1 MERPGHRLRGRR
13 QETSTAGSGGRPGLR
28 RPRWGPVVGF
38 GLVSLATDMVS
49 DGARPL
55 GGPLLAQLGASALFV
70 GLVTGAAEAA
80 SQGLRVV
87 FGPWA
92 DRTGKYWN
100 FTMTGYALTVVCVP
114 LLALTPLAGSAG
126 LALAA
131 VLIIGDR
138 VGKAVR
144 SPAKTVLLAAV
155 ATPVGRGRGFAVH
168 KSLDLAG
175 ALLGPLLVSAV
186 LVATGS
192 LPAAF
197 AVLVIPAVAALAI
210 LVWLRRRIRDP
221 GADTAA
227 SDAGPVGF
235 PPPGAAVP
243 DAVPGSAPS
252 AAASDAAPGSVPNS
266 VVQDA
271 APGSVPAGGTTAG
284 RPPSVFSG
292 VFILLA
298 AAAFLWSAGLVAFGV
313 ISYHLTASVA
323 VPVAVVP
330 LLYAAAMGAAAVGA
344 LASGVLYDRAGAAV
358 LLALPVLIAGVPVL
372 ALAPSAG
379 LVLAGVLIWG
389 AATGI
394 QDSTVK
400 ALIADLVPQPRQG
413 TAYGVFAAFE
423 GAGALVG
430 GALYGALYGARPALI
445 MAVAALQAAALVLLL
460 MTLRRARPSA
470 AHGPANGRPSAPRPT
485 PRRNGP

>member
-1 MERPGHRLRGRR
+1 
-13 QETSTAGSGGRPGLR
+13 
-28 RPRWGPVVGF
+28 VVGF

-80 SQGLRVV
+80 SQGLRLV

-92 DRTGKYWN
+92 DRTGKYWT
-100 FTMTGYALTVVCVP
+100 FTMAGYVLTAVCVP
-114 LLALTPLAGSAG
+114 LLALTPLAATAG

-144 SPAKTVLLAAV
+144 SPAKTVLLAAAV
-155 ATPVGRGRGFAVH
+155 QPVGRGRGFAVH

-192 LPAAF
+192 LSAAF

-210 LVWLRRRIRDP
+210 LVWLRRRVQEP
-221 GADTAA
+221 GGDTPA
-227 SDAGPVGF
+227 
-235 PPPGAAVP
+235 P
-243 DAVPGSAPS
+243 DADPARFPGPEAAPRGSPAGLPDSAP
-252 AAASDAAPGSVPNS
+252 AGIPGPAPAHGR
-266 VVQDA
+266 A
-271 APGSVPAGGTTAG
+271 AG
-284 RPPSVFSG
+284 RPPSAFSG
-292 VFILLA
+292 PFTLFA
-298 AAAFLWSAGLVAFGV
+298 AAAFFWSAGLVAFGV
-313 ISYHLTASVA
+313 ISYHLTAAVA

-330 LLYAAAMGAAAVGA
+330 LMYAGAMGAAAVGA
-344 LASGVLYDRAGAAV
+344 LASGVIYDRAGAAV

-379 LVLAGVLIWG
+379 LVVAGVLVWG
-389 AATGI
+389 AAMGI

-400 ALIADLVPQPRQG
+400 ALVADLVPQPRQG

-430 GALYGALYGARPALI
+430 GALYGALYSARPALI
-445 MAVAALQAAALVLLL
+445 ATVVALQATALVLLL
-460 MTLRRARPSA
+460 VTLRRARHLSPGR
-470 AHGPANGRPSAPRPT
+470 GPAE
-485 PRRNGP
+485 RRT

>member
-1 MERPGHRLRGRR
+1 MEWPGRRLPARQQEFPPPRSGGHPDNGRHRL
-13 QETSTAGSGGRPGLR
+13 
-28 RPRWGPVVGF
+28 WGPVIGF

-92 DRTGKYWN
+92 DHTGKYWT
-100 FTMTGYALTVVCVP
+100 FTMAGYALTAVCVP
-114 LLALTPLAGSAG
+114 LLALTPFAGSAG

-131 VLIIGDR
+131 ALIIGDR

-144 SPAKTVLLAAV
+144 SPAKTVLLAAAV
-155 ATPVGRGRGFAVH
+155 QPVGRGRGFAVH

-197 AVLVIPAVAALAI
+197 AVLVVPAVAALAI
-210 LVWLRRRIRDP
+210 LFWLRRRVQEPGGDTPIPDADP
-221 GADTAA
+221 A
-227 SDAGPVGF
+227 GF
-235 PPPGAAVP
+235 PGP
-243 DAVPGSAPS
+243 DAARRGSDPDSAPNHGR
-252 AAASDAAPGSVPNS
+252 A
-266 VVQDA
+266 
-271 APGSVPAGGTTAG
+271 AG
-284 RPPSVFSG
+284 RPASAFSG
-292 VFILLA
+292 IFILFA

-313 ISYHLTASVA
+313 ISYHLTAAMA

-330 LLYAAAMGAAAVGA
+330 LLYAGAMGAAAVGA
-344 LASGVLYDRAGAAV
+344 LSSGVIYDRAGAAV

-372 ALAPSAG
+372 ALGSSAG
-379 LVLAGVLIWG
+379 LVLAGVLVWG
-389 AATGI
+389 AAMGI

-400 ALIADLVPQPRQG
+400 ALVADLVPQPRQG
-413 TAYGVFAAFE
+413 TAYGVFAVFE

-430 GALYGALYGARPALI
+430 GALYGALYSARPALI
-445 MAVAALQAAALVLLL
+445 ITVAALQAAALVLLL
-460 MTLRRARPSA
+460 VTLHRTRHLSP
-470 AHGPANGRPSAPRPT
+470 AHGLGEGRT
-485 PRRNGP
+485 

>member
-1 MERPGHRLRGRR
+1 
-13 QETSTAGSGGRPGLR
+13 
-28 RPRWGPVVGF
+28 
-38 GLVSLATDMVS
+38 MVS

-80 SQGLRVV
+80 SQGLRLV

-92 DRTGKYWN
+92 DRTGKYWT
-100 FTMTGYALTVVCVP
+100 FTMAGYVLTAVCVP
-114 LLALTPLAGSAG
+114 LLALTPFAGTAG
-126 LALAA
+126 MALAA

-144 SPAKTVLLAAV
+144 SPAKTVLLAGV
-155 ATPVGRGRGFAVH
+155 AGPVGRGRGFAVH

-197 AVLVIPAVAALAI
+197 AVLIIPAAAALAI
-210 LVWLRRRIRDP
+210 LVWLRRRVRDP
-221 GADTAA
+221 GADR
-227 SDAGPVGF
+227 PVANPSGLPE
-235 PPPGAAVP
+235 PPRGKP
-243 DAVPGSAPS
+243 
-252 AAASDAAPGSVPNS
+252 
-266 VVQDA
+266 
-271 APGSVPAGGTTAG
+271 AG
-284 RPPSVFSG
+284 RPPSALSSVFTL
-292 VFILLA
+292 FALA
-298 AAAFLWSAGLVAFGV
+298 GFFWSAGLVAFGV
-313 ISYHLTASVA
+313 ISYHLTADMA
-323 VPVAVVP
+323 VPVSVVP
-330 LLYAAAMGAAAVGA
+330 LLYAGAMGAAAVGA

-358 LLALPVLIAGVPVL
+358 LLVLPVLIMGVPVL

-379 LVLAGVLIWG
+379 LVLAGVLVWG

-400 ALIADLVPQPRQG
+400 ALVADLVPQPRQG

-423 GAGALVG
+423 GAGALAG
-430 GALYGALYGARPALI
+430 GALYGSLYGARPALI
-445 MAVAALQAAALVLLL
+445 AAVAALQATALVLLL
-460 MTLRRARPSA
+460 VTLHRARHASRGQ
-470 AHGPANGRPSAPRPT
+470 GPAEGLT
-485 PRRNGP
+485 

>member
-1 MERPGHRLRGRR
+1 MR
-13 QETSTAGSGGRPGLR
+13 R
-28 RPRWGPVVGF
+28 RPLWGAVVGF

-80 SQGLRVV
+80 SQGLRLV

-92 DRTGKYWN
+92 DRTGKYWT
-100 FTMTGYALTVVCVP
+100 FTMAGYALTVVCVP
-114 LLALTPLAGSAG
+114 LLAVTPLAGSAG

-131 VLIIGDR
+131 ALIIGDR

-155 ATPVGRGRGFAVH
+155 AGPAGRGRGFAVH

-197 AVLVIPAVAALAI
+197 AVLVVPAVTALTI
-210 LVWLRRRIRDP
+210 LVWLRRRIQDP
-221 GADTAA
+221 GADTATA
-227 SDAGPVGF
+227 DAGPG
-235 PPPGAAVP
+235 PGPGSGSVVP
-243 DAVPGSAPS
+243 DAVPS
-252 AAASDAAPGSVPNS
+252 
-266 VVQDA
+266 
-271 APGSVPAGGTTAG
+271 GGKAAG
-284 RPPSVFSG
+284 RPASVFSS
-292 VFILLA
+292 VFILFA
-298 AAAFLWSAGLVAFGV
+298 VAAFLWSAGLVAFGV
-313 ISYHLTASVA
+313 IAYHLTADVA
-323 VPVAVVP
+323 VPVSVVP
-330 LLYAAAMGAAAVGA
+330 LLYAGAMGAAAVGA

-372 ALAPSAG
+372 ALAPNAG
-379 LVLAGVLIWG
+379 LVLAGVLVWG

-400 ALIADLVPQPRQG
+400 ALVADLVPQPRQG

-430 GALYGALYGARPALI
+430 GALYGSLYGARPALI
-445 MAVAALQAAALVLLL
+445 GTVAALQTAALVLLL
-460 MTLRRARPSA
+460 VTLHRARPSA
-470 AHGPANGRPSAPRPT
+470 GRRLANGRT
-485 PRRNGP
+485 

>member
-1 MERPGHRLRGRR
+1 MRR
-13 QETSTAGSGGRPGLR
+13 H
-28 RPRWGPVVGF
+28 PRWGAVVGF

-55 GGPLLAQLGASALFV
+55 GGPLLAQLGATALFV

-80 SQGLRVV
+80 AQGLRLV

-92 DRTGKYWN
+92 DRTGKYWT
-100 FTMTGYALTVVCVP
+100 FTMAGYALTAVCVP

-155 ATPVGRGRGFAVH
+155 AGPVGRGRGFAVH

-175 ALLGPLLVSAV
+175 ALLGPLLVTAV

-192 LPAAF
+192 LSAAF
-197 AVLVIPAVAALAI
+197 AVLVVPAVTAVAI
-210 LVWLRRRIRDP
+210 LVWLRRRIKDP

-227 SDAGPVGF
+227 ADAGPAGR
-235 PPPGAAVP
+235 PASDTAASETAASGTVPEPVP
-243 DAVPGSAPS
+243 DSAPGSA
-252 AAASDAAPGSVPNS
+252 ATGAE
-266 VVQDA
+266 
-271 APGSVPAGGTTAG
+271 PARGKTAG
-284 RPPSVFSG
+284 RPASGFSG
-292 VFILLA
+292 VFLLFALA
-298 AAAFLWSAGLVAFGV
+298 AFFWSAGLVAFGV
-313 ISYHLTASVA
+313 ISYHLTADVA
-323 VPVAVVP
+323 VPVSVVP
-330 LLYAAAMGAAAVGA
+330 LLYAGAMGAAAVGA
-344 LASGVLYDRAGAAV
+344 LASGVVYDRAGAAV
-358 LLALPVLIAGVPVL
+358 LFALPVLIAGVPVL
-372 ALAPSAG
+372 ALAPNAG
-379 LVLAGVLIWG
+379 LVLAGVLVWG

-400 ALIADLVPQPRQG
+400 ALVADLVPQPRQG

-430 GALYGALYGARPALI
+430 GALYGSLYGAQPVLI
-445 MAVAALQAAALVLLL
+445 GVVAALQVAALVLLAV
-460 MTLRRARPSA
+460 TLRRARPPAGRGA
-470 AHGPANGRPSAPRPT
+470 AH
-485 PRRNGP
+485 RRV